1 MGVIIFCCFAVIGQL
16 MGVYGLLR
24 SNAYCVISCMALYV
38 LLIVGPV
45 VNVFKLGYPILVFT
59 PWNGL
64 LWIVIWPYSKEVA
77 GELVE
82 RRKGR
87 KRSRSGGSR
96 MVTLSKPAVAMQS
109 CTQIIIISNR

>member
-24 SNAYCVISCMALYV
+24 GNAYCVISCQALYV
-38 LLIVGPV
+38 LLVVAPV
-45 VNVFKLGYPILVFT
+45 VNVFKLGYLILVFT

-82 RRKGR
+82 RRKREKAEQERRQQNGNT
-87 KRSRSGGSR
+87 
-96 MVTLSKPAVAMQS
+96 V
-109 CTQIIIISNR
+109 